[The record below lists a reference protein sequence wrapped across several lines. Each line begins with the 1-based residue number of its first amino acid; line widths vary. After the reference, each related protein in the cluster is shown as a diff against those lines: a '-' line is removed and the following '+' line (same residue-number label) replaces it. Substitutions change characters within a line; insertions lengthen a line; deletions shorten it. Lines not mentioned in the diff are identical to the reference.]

1 MVSDEKSAVT
11 LIDDPLYTIDHF
23 FLAALKILSLAFSG
37 LSMMYQ
43 VWISFEFILRGV
55 HWASWMCRFMFSIKY
70 GKFWS
75 LFIETF
81 LSSPFSIYSS
91 SSTPII
97 HILVHLIV
105 SHRYLR
111 LCSFL
116 FILFSF
122 LFLRLDNLNWPVF
135 GFADSF
141 FCLLKSTVELL
152 LMNFSFQL
160 L

>member
-1 MVSDEKSAVT
+1 MAYSFMKDIFDEQKILGCLFLSAVCIHHPTTFLTSMVSDEKSAVT

-105 SHRYLR
+105 SHRVH
-111 LCSFL
+111 
-116 FILFSF
+116 FS
-122 LFLRLDNLNWPVF
+122 
-135 GFADSF
+135 SF
-141 FCLLKSTVELL
+141 FFPFCS
-152 LMNFSFQL
+152 SDWII
-160 L
+160 